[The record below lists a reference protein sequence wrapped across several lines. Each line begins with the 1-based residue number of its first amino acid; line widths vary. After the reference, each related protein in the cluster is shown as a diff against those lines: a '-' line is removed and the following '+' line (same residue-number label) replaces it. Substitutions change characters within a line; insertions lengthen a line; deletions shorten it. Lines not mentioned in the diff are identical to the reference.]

1 MQIIRGFRDILPEN
15 IKLWQKVEKEA
26 LRLFKDF
33 GFNEIRLPILEKT
46 EVFARSIGEVTDIV
60 EKEMYTFPDRKGDK
74 LTLRPEATASMV
86 RAYVQH
92 KMYASDPVRKFFTI
106 GPMFRRERPQKG
118 RYRQFYQIDAE
129 IFGVGAPYVDSNL
142 IFLLNELFSRL
153 GLTDLKAHI
162 NSLGC
167 PECRPNFQKALLDLL
182 ESKKEELCT
191 NCLRRK
197 NTNPLRTIDCKVP
210 QCREALKNAPSS
222 LDFLCSECKEHFD
235 TVKRTLTKQGV
246 EFIEDKTL
254 VRGLDYYTRTAFE
267 IQTKSLGAQSAVAG
281 GGRYDLLVKEMGGP
295 AIPAIGFAIGFDRLV
310 EVMETLDKSVDDE
323 LLDLFI
329 IALGDPAL
337 ESAYYWSTDLNL
349 NGIRTEVDYR
359 GKSLKALMKRADKLG
374 ARHVLIAGEKE
385 IKEKALVLR
394 DMNTREQVTINSD
407 SPVKDIVKII
417 KKND

>member
-1 MQIIRGFRDILPEN
+1 
-15 IKLWQKVEKEA
+15 
-26 LRLFKDF
+26 
-33 GFNEIRLPILEKT
+33 
-46 EVFARSIGEVTDIV
+46 TDIV

>member
-1 MQIIRGFRDILPEN
+1 MQIIRGFRDILPGN
-15 IKLWQKVEKEA
+15 IKLWQRVEKEA
-26 LRLFKDF
+26 TQLFSEF

-74 LTLRPEATASMV
+74 LSLRPEATASMV

-92 KMYASDPVRKFFTI
+92 KMYADDPVRKFYTI

-118 RYRQFYQIDAE
+118 RYRQFYQIDVE
-129 IFGVGAPYVDSNL
+129 IFGVASAYIDANL

-167 PECRPNFQKALLDLL
+167 PECRPGFQKALLDLL
-182 ESKKEELCT
+182 ESSKNELCS

-197 NTNPLRTIDCKVP
+197 DTNPLRTIDCKNP
-210 QCREALKNAPSS
+210 SCREVLKDAPAT
-222 LDFLCSECKEHFD
+222 LDFLCKECEDHFSI
-235 TVKRTLTKQGV
+235 VKQALKQQKV

-267 IQTKSLGAQSAVAG
+267 IQTTSLGAQSAVAG

-295 AIPAIGFAIGFDRLV
+295 DIPAIGFAIGFDRLV
-310 EVMETLDKSVDDE
+310 EVMETLGKKVDDN

-329 IALGDPAL
+329 VPIGAVAMEKG
-337 ESAYYWSTDLNL
+337 YHWSTDLNL
-349 NGIRTEVDYR
+349 QGIRCEIDYR
-359 GKSLKALMKRADKLG
+359 GRSLKSLMKRADKLG
-374 ARHVLIAGEKE
+374 AKYVLIAGEKE
-385 IKEKALVLR
+385 ISDNALVLR
-394 DMNTREQVTINSD
+394 NMNTREQISMGVEN
-407 SPVKDIVKII
+407 PVADIIEYI

>member
-26 LRLFKDF
+26 KALFKGF
-33 GFNEIRLPILEKT
+33 GFDEIRLPILEKT

-167 PECRPNFQKALLDLL
+167 PECRPNFQKALLELL
-182 ESKKEELCT
+182 ESKKEELCP
-191 NCLRRK
+191 NCIRRK
-197 NTNPLRTIDCKVP
+197 DTNPLRTIDCKVP
-210 QCREALKNAPSS
+210 QCREALKDAPST
-222 LDFLCSECKEHFD
+222 LDFLCDDCKVHFD
-235 TVKRTLTKQGV
+235 TVKRTLNTQGV
-246 EFIEDKTL
+246 DFIEDKSL

-267 IQTKSLGAQSAVAG
+267 IQTTSLGAQSAVAG

-295 AIPAIGFAIGFDRLV
+295 DIPAIGFAIGFDRLI
-310 EVMETLDKSVDDE
+310 EVMETLDKKIDND
-323 LLDLFI
+323 LIDLFI
-329 IALGDPAL
+329 IALGDPAM
-337 ESAYYWSTDLNL
+337 ESAYHWSSDLNL
-349 NGIRTEVDYR
+349 KGIRTEVDYR
-359 GKSLKALMKRADKLG
+359 GKSLKALMKRADKLN
-374 ARHVLIAGEKE
+374 ANYVLIAGEKE
-385 IKEKALVLR
+385 IQENALVLR
-394 DMNTREQVTINSD
+394 NMKTREQVSINTGD
-407 SPVKDIVKII
+407 PVKEITELL
-417 KKND
+417 KK